1 MQFPMFL
8 SLGLLLALSPNALA
22 TSAAMSP
29 FLIADDSTLS
39 AQLFSQPRR
48 GVRQSVVTLE
58 RTACFGF
65 CPMYKLTIY
74 ADGRVIYE
82 GNQFVKVKGIKT
94 TRISPLKA
102 RQLMLEFQRMQY
114 FNLQD
119 RYEGGPTD
127 APSAITSF
135 QMGRRFKTVH
145 HYLASPDAPQ
155 TLTDLEAKI
164 DATVNVQQWI
174 GLDAI
179 INVHHVDWDG
189 K

>member
-1 MQFPMFL
+1 MRLPMFL
-8 SLGLLLALSPNALA
+8 SLGLLLAFCTNAWA
-22 TSAAMSP
+22 KPAVTHP
-29 FLIADDSTLS
+29 FLTANNSTLS
-39 AQLFSQPRR
+39 SQLFSQPQR

-74 ADGRVIYE
+74 GDGRVVYE
-82 GNQFVKVKGIKT
+82 GNRFVKITGTKT
-94 TRISPLKA
+94 TRISPMKA
-102 RQLMLEFQRMQY
+102 RQLMLEFQRIQY

-135 QMGRRFKTVH
+135 QMGPKFKTVY

-155 TLTDLEAKI
+155 KLTDLEAKI

-174 GLDAI
+174 GTESERI
-179 INVHHVDWDG
+179 PTNPTR
-189 K
+189 

>member
-1 MQFPMFL
+1 MRLPMFL
-8 SLGLLLALSPNALA
+8 SLGLLLTFSTNALA
-22 TSAAMSP
+22 KPAVTHP
-29 FLIADDSTLS
+29 FLTADNSTLS
-39 AQLFSQPRR
+39 SQLFLQPQR
-48 GVRQSVVTLE
+48 GARQSVVTLE

-74 ADGRVIYE
+74 GDGRVVYE
-82 GNQFVKVKGIKT
+82 GNRFVKVTGTRT
-94 TRISPLKA
+94 TRISPMKA
-102 RQLMLEFQRMQY
+102 RRLMLEFQRIQY

-135 QMGRRFKTVH
+135 QMGRKFKTVY

-155 TLTDLEAKI
+155 KLTDLEAKI

-174 GLDAI
+174 GTDSERIPA
-179 INVHHVDWDG
+179 NPTR
-189 K
+189 